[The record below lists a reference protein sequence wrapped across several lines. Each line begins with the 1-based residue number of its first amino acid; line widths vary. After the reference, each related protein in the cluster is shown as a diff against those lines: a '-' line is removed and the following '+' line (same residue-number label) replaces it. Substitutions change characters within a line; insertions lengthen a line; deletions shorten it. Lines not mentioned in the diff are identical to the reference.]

1 MVHVEVVV
9 IEVKLIDKLPS
20 EFLEIVRELKEKGYV
35 QGVDFDFAYHPP
47 KFDDFSGDAVY
58 NRCVV
63 FTFYKEEIATWFNL
77 IHL

>member
-1 MVHVEVVV
+1 M
-9 IEVKLIDKLPS
+9 IEVKLIDKMPN
-20 EFLEIVRELKEKGYV
+20 EIIDIVRELKQNGHIL
-35 QGVDFDFAYHPP
+35 GVDFDFEYRPP

-58 NRCVV
+58 NRCVI